1 MVLRGTVGPPLAG
14 CNDRPP
20 PLPVLLPPRAPAEAA
35 LDPGTTDPAV
45 VSPSEL
51 ASSPPSASLGELRI
65 CSAWPSIVAPPPKP
79 PNAWSARFCAANL
92 GLLCGRAGWFDPP
105 VATSTPPLPVDVTA
119 VEPPAADPP
128 PVPAAVAPATA
139 PSTAAAPAVMA
150 VTAAPINA
158 PAVDP
163 TSPLTILLAI
173 Q

>member
-51 ASSPPSASLGELRI
+51 ASSPPSASLRELRI

-79 PNAWSARFCAANL
+79 PNAWSPRFCAANL
-92 GLLCGRAGWFDPP
+92 GLPCGRAGWFRPP
-105 VATSTPPLPVDVTA
+105 AVTSDPPLPVDGAA
-119 VEPPAADPP
+119 VEPPAPDPVPAAPVP
-128 PVPAAVAPATA
+128 PVPAVVAPATA
-139 PSTAAAPAVMA
+139 PST
-150 VTAAPINA
+150 
-158 PAVDP
+158 
-163 TSPLTILLAI
+163 
-173 Q
+173 